1 MVSRRSLAVVR
12 LHAEHHFDAT
22 PSAVVDA
29 MLDPEFVPEL
39 QALPAVGSV
48 EVVSQESDGSVRRLS
63 IRLQYVGAVEGIAAK
78 VLGPT
83 APSWVQTYEFD
94 DGACRGSLVI
104 TPDVHASLFDC
115 SAEIDVT
122 ATPQGARRVVDGTLK
137 VRLPLVAGKAE
148 QALGPPILERI
159 GQEAELLGAWLRR

>member
-1 MVSRRSLAVVR
+1 VR

-39 QALPAVGSV
+39 RALPAVGSV
-48 EVVSQESDGSVRRLS
+48 QVVEQETDGPVRRLS
-63 IRLQYVGAVEGIAAK
+63 VRLEYVGAVEGIAAK

-94 DGACRGSLVI
+94 GDASHGSLII

-115 SAEIDVT
+115 SAEIDIT
-122 ATPQGARRVVDGTLK
+122 ATPQGARRVVNGTLK
-137 VRLPLVAGKAE
+137 VRLPLVGGKAE
-148 QALGPPILERI
+148 LALGPPILERI
-159 GQEAELLGAWLRR
+159 GQEAELLRIWLRR

>member
-1 MVSRRSLAVVR
+1 VR
-12 LHAEHHFDAT
+12 LHAEHLFDAS

-39 QALPAVGSV
+39 RGLPAVGSV
-48 EVVSQESDGSVRRLS
+48 EVVAQETDGPVRRLS
-63 IRLQYVGAVEGIAAK
+63 VRLEYVGAVEGIAAK

-83 APSWVQTYEFD
+83 APSWVQSYEFD
-94 DGACRGSLVI
+94 RGSCRGTLVI

-122 ATPQGARRVVDGTLK
+122 PSPQGARRVVNGTLK
-137 VRLPLVAGKAE
+137 VRLPLVGGKAE

-159 GQEAELLGAWLRR
+159 DHEAELLRAWLRS